1 MALLAWYSLLM
12 IIVGSP
18 DLRTT
23 ARAQVIVDQIVTLV
37 NNDAITRTDLLWGVA
52 LDPGSPSPAGP
63 VGSDILRRM
72 LDTLID
78 QRLIAQE
85 AARLPGAEVTAEDID
100 KYRRQL
106 IDSFRGGEATFR
118 QRVEAVGLTPER
130 IDALIKERIEIE
142 RFVEFRFRS
151 FVFVSETEIKRYYDE
166 SLVPELRKHGQ
177 VPPSIDEVRNDI
189 LARLRAEK
197 INQELDRFITNARQ
211 RADIVTLVEL

>member
-1 MALLAWYSLLM
+1 MILVCSPLLRS
-12 IIVGSP
+12 S
-18 DLRTT
+18 
-23 ARAQVIVDQIVTLV
+23 ARGQVIVDQIVTLV
-37 NNDAITRTDLLWGVA
+37 NDEPITRTDLLWNVA

-63 VGSDILRRM
+63 VSSDILRRM

-85 AARLPGAEVTAEDID
+85 AARLPGAEVSAEDID
-100 KYRRQL
+100 KHRLVL
-106 IDSFRGGEATFR
+106 IESFRGGEATFR

-166 SLVPELRKHGQ
+166 THVPELRKRGQ
-177 VPPSIDEVRNDI
+177 VPPSLEEVRNFIMDI
-189 LARLRAEK
+189 LRAEK
-197 INQELDRFITNARQ
+197 INQELDRFITSARQ